1 MIAYFLRSFKN
12 KGSSMNKVR
21 YSNKLV
27 YIINQLSDK
36 EMDILIESLSKE
48 S

>member
-1 MIAYFLRSFKN
+1 
-12 KGSSMNKVR
+12 MNKVR